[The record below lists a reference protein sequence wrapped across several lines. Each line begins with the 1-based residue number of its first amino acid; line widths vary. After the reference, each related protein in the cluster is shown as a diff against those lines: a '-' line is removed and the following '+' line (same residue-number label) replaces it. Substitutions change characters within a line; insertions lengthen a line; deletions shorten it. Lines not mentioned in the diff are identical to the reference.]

1 MLTSSYKQ
9 QESAIMNMCSVK
21 RHKNNMTFVYAQ
33 QLMEYLMVDNPENKP
48 AQTHNVRWLRHE
60 ELMTEKDYKPTV
72 LQTQGW

>member
-1 MLTSSYKQ
+1 
-9 QESAIMNMCSVK
+9 MNMCSVK

-60 ELMTEKDYKPTV
+60 ELMTDEDY
-72 LQTQGW
+72 